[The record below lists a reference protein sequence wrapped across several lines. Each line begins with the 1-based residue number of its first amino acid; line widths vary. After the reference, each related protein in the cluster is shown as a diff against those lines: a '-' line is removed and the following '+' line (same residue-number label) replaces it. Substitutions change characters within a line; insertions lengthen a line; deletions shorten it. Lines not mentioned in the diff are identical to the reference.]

1 MQASER
7 IEHKD
12 DIAHWARLLM
22 RLPFVVIDTE
32 TTGLDETARIVSI
45 AVIDREGRTLIDTL
59 VNPECH
65 IPAEATGIHGLNDA
79 DVAGAPTFS
88 AIYPMLRRVLQ
99 ARVWVGYNIDF
110 DARIIRQDCERC
122 GLPVCQPARLDDMP
136 AYEDAMTAYAQFY
149 GAFSSYHGNYKWQKL
164 TAAADQ
170 CGITVSEAHHAR
182 ADALTTLEVIRYL
195 ARY

>member
-1 MQASER
+1 MQAAER
-7 IEHKD
+7 IERKD
-12 DIAHWARLLM
+12 EISHWARLLL

-59 VNPECH
+59 VNPECP
-65 IPAEATGIHGLNDA
+65 IPAEASGIHGLNDA

-170 CGITVSEAHHAR
+170 CGINSGEAHHAL